1 MRLTQF
7 SIKTLADLAFLN
19 KYHKTFK
26 ISSMYILNIKY
37 EITEHLEQ
45 YEGRYRWKDEFA
57 WQGGLTCIR
66 FQSPPLRHVFWL
78 ISSWPLPKRRWQPA
92 VWVSVTIHDKS
103 FETPNFGDLHDW
115 LSSDTTTHPPSIK
128 ITLQRELI
136 CYCIDSKS
144 LIFKR
149 CCGCFSIHDL
159 LKLLKLPTRDSINM
173 KTAVMKSLY
182 FFWPEPCDSPMKS
195 LYFLKLYSHRKFK
208 KKTLTCVKAKNP
220 EKVTATSDSIGTC
233 LLMFICMN
241 SQFLTAGFICKSLVK
256 ISSMWLHGEI

>member
-1 MRLTQF
+1 
-7 SIKTLADLAFLN
+7 
-19 KYHKTFK
+19 
-26 ISSMYILNIKY
+26 MYILNIKY

-103 FETPNFGDLHDW
+103 FETPNFGDLYDW

-182 FFWPEPCDSPMKS
+182 FFWPEPCDSQWKVYIFS
-195 LYFLKLYSHRKFK
+195 NYILIENSKRKLWHVLKQRTQKRLQQ
-208 KKTLTCVKAKNP
+208 LPIV
-220 EKVTATSDSIGTC
+220 
-233 LLMFICMN
+233 
-241 SQFLTAGFICKSLVK
+241 
-256 ISSMWLHGEI
+256 

>member
-1 MRLTQF
+1 M
-7 SIKTLADLAFLN
+7 
-19 KYHKTFK
+19 
-26 ISSMYILNIKY
+26 
-37 EITEHLEQ
+37 
-45 YEGRYRWKDEFA
+45 
-57 WQGGLTCIR
+57 
-66 FQSPPLRHVFWL
+66 
-78 ISSWPLPKRRWQPA
+78 
-92 VWVSVTIHDKS
+92 TIHDKS
-103 FETPNFGDLHDW
+103 FETPNFGDLYDW

-159 LKLLKLPTRDSINM
+159 LKLLKLPTCDSINM
-173 KTAVMKSLY
+173 KTAV
-182 FFWPEPCDSPMKS
+182 MKS

-233 LLMFICMN
+233 LLMFICMD